1 MIQPQM
7 QQKISIH
14 TLNRVLN
21 SLQAAKNGPALW
33 ALLATFCIAGMLLA
47 MAESALARGDSLWG
61 VVWAGLA
68 LTAAFYGV
76 NTTGLLVMDQ
86 ALGRPVRDVQD
97 AFVDALTS
105 AHRVLLSL
113 AVVVLVAG
121 LTFGTL
127 LGLLWLVRL
136 PVLGT
141 PLFGLLVPVG
151 VLLLGVAAFS
161 VAVLVGPMTGPSVWA
176 GRGVRQTLRL
186 LWRQWRFGLL
196 EMALLMGSVLVLTGL
211 VSAIVT
217 FIVMAGGRAM
227 ALLSVWV
234 VGIDLPPQQLMAG
247 LFGYGLRSLGAAG
260 APVAGTPLGMAA
272 VVGGGMVFALALV
285 LPGLVYL
292 SGCCAVYLSL
302 ADEGAGEAADSMR

>member
-1 MIQPQM
+1 M
-7 QQKISIH
+7 QAKISLH

-21 SLQAAKNGPALW
+21 SLEAVRNGRALW
-33 ALLATFCIAGMLLA
+33 ALLATFCTAGLLLA
-47 MAESALARGDSLWG
+47 MAESSLARADGPWG
-61 VVWAGLA
+61 VIWAGLA
-68 LTAAFYGV
+68 LTVAFYGI

-97 AFVDALTS
+97 AFTDALGS
-105 AHRVLLSL
+105 AHRVLLTL
-113 AVVVLVAG
+113 LVVVLGAG
-121 LTFGTL
+121 IAFGLL

-136 PVLGT
+136 PVVGT

-151 VLLLGVAAFS
+151 VVAMGLLSFS
-161 VAVLVGPMTGPSVWA
+161 VAVLVGPLTGPSIWA
-176 GRGVRQTLRL
+176 GQGVRATLAL
-186 LWRQWRFGLL
+186 LWRQWRGGLL
-196 EMALLMGSVLVLTGL
+196 DVALLMAAVLVLTAL

-217 FIVMAGGRAM
+217 FVVMTGGRAM
-227 ALLSVWV
+227 ALLAVWV

-272 VVGGGMVFALALV
+272 VLGGGLVFALALV

-292 SGCCAVYLSL
+292 GGCCAVYLSL
-302 ADEGAGEAADSMR
+302 KPEEADAV